1 MTMTRKTA
9 IVATMLLGA
18 WGTTGCRGSSAQSAP
33 PATAER
39 SGSDDAAAGLM
50 EHHRHHH
57 HGGVTL
63 FIAMSL
69 DTLGVSPDQR
79 ATVEAIRSDLHAR
92 MEQARAA
99 EQDLVTTLADG
110 LAAGSIDTA
119 KVDVALARLTAAAGA
134 LPDASADAL
143 NRLHDALTPPQRN
156 ALVDKVRAHW
166 AVWQKEN
173 AAELGPSRLEG
184 RLATLQEDLELT
196 TAQVDR
202 IRGVLAEETRSVP
215 KLDEAAIAAH
225 LRSFGDAFRSDKFD
239 ARTLTTATSANV
251 QLVGWGGGHVARFVE
266 AVSPVLTQDQRT
278 TLAQELREHA
288 SHNPSAQANP

>member
-9 IVATMLLGA
+9 IVAAMMLGA
-18 WGTTGCRGSSAQSAP
+18 CWTTACGGGSAQSKA
-33 PATAER
+33 PATAD
-39 SGSDDAAAGLM
+39 SPGDDDVAAGLL

-79 ATVEAIRSDLHAR
+79 ATVEALRSDLHAR

-99 EQDLVTTLADG
+99 EQSLVATLADG

-119 KVDVALARLTAAAGA
+119 KVDLALARLTAAAGA

-143 NRLHDALTPPQRN
+143 NRLHDVLTPPQRN
-156 ALVDKVRAHW
+156 ALVDKVQAHW

-173 AAELGPSRLEG
+173 AAETGASRPEG

-202 IRGVLAEETRSVP
+202 IRAALADETRSVP
-215 KLDEAAIAAH
+215 KLDRAAVATH
-225 LRSFGDAFRSDKFD
+225 LRSFSDAFRNERFD
-239 ARTLTTATSANV
+239 ARTLTTASSANV

-288 SHNPSAQANP
+288 SHDPSAQATP